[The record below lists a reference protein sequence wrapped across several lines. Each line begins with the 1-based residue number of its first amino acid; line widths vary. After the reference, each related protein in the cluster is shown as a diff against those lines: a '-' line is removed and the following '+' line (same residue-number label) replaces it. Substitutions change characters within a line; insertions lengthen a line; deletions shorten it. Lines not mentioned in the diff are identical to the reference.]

1 MLAVV
6 IERVASHSTMSPIDA
21 VGAVQQ
27 HETDGIDLLL
37 YYSKERSPSL
47 PALAV
52 SSPEEKAAAI
62 GHFNRSGRG
71 GTSRTAA
78 AAIR

>member
-21 VGAVQQ
+21 VGAPNSSRR
-27 HETDGIDLLL
+27 TALI
-37 YYSKERSPSL
+37 YYYIIQKKEARRYRPWPSHL
-47 PALAV
+47 QKK
-52 SSPEEKAAAI
+52 KAAAI

>member
-52 SSPEEKAAAI
+52 SSPEKAAAI